1 MPVSPSNLQRAIR
14 ARAAVVAYRQ
24 AANSEGMPEGAL
36 LCDLLADLMHLAAR
50 CQNVSFDHSLQY
62 ARSNFGLDQARELC
76 ARAEILE
83 VSA

>member
-1 MPVSPSNLQRAIR
+1 MPLSPSNLQRAGR

-24 AANSEGMPEGAL
+24 ATHSEGTSDGAL
-36 LCDLLADLMHLAAR
+36 LCNLLADLMHLAAR
-50 CQNVSFDHSLQY
+50 CDGVSFDHSLQY